1 MIRTMMNSAVHFG
14 GGIVLGVLTI
24 FALKGMA
31 DMNDTR
37 MSRDPRR
44 LGRHASAAGLKC
56 WTWLRQGRGNLS
68 EVRFDED
75 QSRRTG
81 WLFEAH
87 RDRGVTG

>member
-37 MSRDPRR
+37 MGRASGG
-44 LGRHASAAGLKC
+44 LGDTPPPPDSSA
-56 WTWLRQGRGNLS
+56 GRGLDKA
-68 EVRFDED
+68 E
-75 QSRRTG
+75 G
-81 WLFEAH
+81 I
-87 RDRGVTG
+87 

>member
-37 MSRDPRR
+37 MSRVGG
-44 LGRHASAAGLKC
+44 LGDTPPPPDSSA
-56 WTWLRQGRGNLS
+56 GRG
-68 EVRFDED
+68 FDKAE
-75 QSRRTG
+75 G
-81 WLFEAH
+81 I
-87 RDRGVTG
+87 

>member
-37 MSRDPRR
+37 MSRAGGR
-44 LGRHASAAGLKC
+44 LGDTPPPPDSNA
-56 WTWLRQGRGNLS
+56 GRG
-68 EVRFDED
+68 FDKAE
-75 QSRRTG
+75 G
-81 WLFEAH
+81 I
-87 RDRGVTG
+87 

>member
-37 MSRDPRR
+37 MSRTSGGLRDTPP
-44 LGRHASAAGLKC
+44 HSSA
-56 WTWLRQGRGNLS
+56 GRG
-68 EVRFDED
+68 FDKAE
-75 QSRRTG
+75 G
-81 WLFEAH
+81 I
-87 RDRGVTG
+87 

>member
-37 MSRDPRR
+37 MSRTSGGLRDTPPPPDS
-44 LGRHASAAGLKC
+44 SA
-56 WTWLRQGRGNLS
+56 GRG
-68 EVRFDED
+68 FDKAE
-75 QSRRTG
+75 G
-81 WLFEAH
+81 I
-87 RDRGVTG
+87 